1 MGCPGNKK
9 IEFFKQSRR
18 LKRRTLRVVCAWK
31 LSRKESGGSH
41 KALSHF
47 SARNTR
53 EEETG

>member
-9 IEFFKQSRR
+9 TEFCKLSRW

-31 LSRKESGGSH
+31 LSCKESGGSQ

-47 SARNTR
+47 SAKNTR